1 MLLIIKLLS
10 FTQKIIPFFK
20 KHPIQGVKSED
31 FKDFCLVA
39 EMMKDKKHLTAEGL
53 EEIKQIKA
61 RMNRGRN

>member
-1 MLLIIKLLS
+1 MGTSLKRL
-10 FTQKIIPFFK
+10 FHFFQ

-39 EMMKDKKHLTAEGL
+39 DMMKDKKHLTAEGL

-61 RMNRGRN
+61 RMNRGI